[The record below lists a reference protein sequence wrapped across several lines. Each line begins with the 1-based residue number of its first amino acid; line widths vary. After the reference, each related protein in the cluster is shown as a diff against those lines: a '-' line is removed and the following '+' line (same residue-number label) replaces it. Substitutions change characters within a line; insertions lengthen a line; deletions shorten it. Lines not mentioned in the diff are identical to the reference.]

1 MDLFHF
7 FFILF
12 TLTINGYGVNLSY
25 DLRNIEENCKK
36 LRYNSESR
44 LMSKKAVRILLILLL
59 AVLIDSCALKKP
71 EITPQQLA
79 EYYKIIEEADKLY
92 ERGAYTCLKK
102 AFSLYEE
109 ALSVPV
115 FQNQNRE
122 KLLRISIL
130 LAIREKELG
139 FLEDTYLKKA
149 STIISNSLS
158 LADYSVILEI
168 ASTLPRKTAGIV
180 GDLVEDGQRVVIPF
194 DEIRE
199 NFTDWLALLKQR
211 SDEDAL
217 YAYIYISSCA
227 AFYYLIEEKPDF
239 ASIQEAYA
247 DSLLI
252 QYVLSLQSTD
262 SQKNFEKLR
271 QDEPRFYE
279 AYYFLGQIA
288 LKMGRLITAEKNL
301 LRAYQE
307 FPGSSSIVISL
318 ASLYYAFE
326 ELDLSLEYYEQAIK
340 MAPNYRDALLGKVIC
355 LSFLGRHHEAIE
367 ACNIM
372 LALGNYYLG
381 ESHYWLAWNQNE
393 LGELENAW
401 ENIENSKKYLIGYG
415 QVYSLAGTIA
425 FNQKNLDEAE
435 NNFFEACKQDASNG
449 DPPYYMGKIKTI
461 REDWLNSG
469 VYFERAS
476 GNYQRKEELIQKK
489 IREIESSS
497 LSEERKKKYLAR
509 KKNQLS
515 RLQLTKA
522 TAWYNAAAGYCNAGM
537 KKKAIELAQKA
548 ASHSALKDKAQEL
561 LNLVEK

>member
-1 MDLFHF
+1 M
-7 FFILF
+7 
-12 TLTINGYGVNLSY
+12 
-25 DLRNIEENCKK
+25 
-36 LRYNSESR
+36 SR
-44 LMSKKAVRILLILLL
+44 KTRIILLILLSASL
-59 AVLIDSCALKKP
+59 VDSCAPKKP
-71 EITPQQLA
+71 EITSQQLA
-79 EYYKIIEEADKLY
+79 EYNKIIEEADMLY
-92 ERGAYTCLKK
+92 ERGAYVCLKK

-115 FQNQNRE
+115 FQDQNRE
-122 KLLRISIL
+122 KLLRTSIL

-139 FLEDTYLKKA
+139 FLEDIYLKKA
-149 STIISNSLS
+149 SRLISICPSLK
-158 LADYSVILEI
+158 DYSIILKI
-168 ASTLPRKTAGIV
+168 ATTLPRKTAGIV

-199 NFTDWLALLKQR
+199 NFTDWLALLTQR
-211 SDEDAL
+211 SDEDAF
-217 YAYIYISSCA
+217 YAYMYITFYA
-227 AFYYLIEEKPDF
+227 AFYYLIEETPDF
-239 ASIQEAYA
+239 SSIQEAYA
-247 DSLLI
+247 DSLSI
-252 QYVLSLQSTD
+252 RYVLSLQSTE
-262 SQKNFEKLR
+262 SQKNFNKLI

-307 FPGSSSIVISL
+307 FPGSSSITISL
-318 ASLYYAFE
+318 ATLYYAFE
-326 ELDLSLEYYEQAIK
+326 ELDVSLEYYEKAIK
-340 MAPNYRDALLGKVIC
+340 MAPNYRDALLGKAIC
-355 LSFLGRHHEAIE
+355 LSYLGRHHEAIE
-367 ACNIM
+367 VCNIM

-401 ENIENSKKYLIGYG
+401 ENIGNSKKYLIGYG

-425 FNQKNLDEAE
+425 FNQKEIDEAE
-435 NNFFEACKQDASNG
+435 KNFLEACKQDASNG
-449 DPPYYMGKIKTI
+449 DPPYYMGKIKAI

-476 GNYQRKEELIQKK
+476 SNYQRKEEFIQKRIK
-489 IREIESSS
+489 EIENSSF
-497 LSEERKKKYLAR
+497 SEDRKRKHLAR
-509 KKNQLS
+509 KKNQLN